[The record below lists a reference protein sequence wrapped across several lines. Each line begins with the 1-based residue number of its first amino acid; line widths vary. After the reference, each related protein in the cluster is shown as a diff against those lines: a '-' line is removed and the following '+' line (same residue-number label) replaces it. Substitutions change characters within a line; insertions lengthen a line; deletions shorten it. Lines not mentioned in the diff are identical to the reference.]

1 MRENRIQLNCKFYI
15 LLLLFTSKN
24 SCVASQIL
32 KDNEMRK
39 NELTTKKERKSDRK
53 DSLLR
58 EELRIDIGFKNLIST
73 ALAQLN
79 NNEY

>member
-1 MRENRIQLNCKFYI
+1 MRENRKQLSCKFYI

-24 SCVASQIL
+24 SAAVPQIL
-32 KDNEMRK
+32 KDNKMRK

-58 EELRIDIGFKNLIST
+58 EELRIDIGFKNLINT